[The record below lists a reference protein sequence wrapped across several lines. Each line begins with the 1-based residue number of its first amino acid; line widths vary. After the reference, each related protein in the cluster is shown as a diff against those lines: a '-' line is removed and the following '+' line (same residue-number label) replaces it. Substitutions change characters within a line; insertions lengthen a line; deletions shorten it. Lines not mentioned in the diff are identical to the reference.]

1 MWLFTNPFDPFH
13 IKMFNFKAKNQI
25 LIMTFRNKLL
35 QQWKLSLGQF
45 QGWDPHFW
53 ELGWQPCGNNPGN
66 VKFVTKAP
74 YIDWIKLGKPIKD
87 KTFLNLLIVHNHFS
101 WTLLSKGKRC
111 MRLSLCKAPNQEEQH
126 KGLPGGGVLPYMGHI
141 GMCRCEDRKSGV

>member
-53 ELGWQPCGNNPGN
+53 ESGWQSCGNNPGN

-87 KTFLNLLIVHNHFS
+87 KTFLNWSPTSPSQGSSHEPLWFS
-101 WTLLSKGKRC
+101 FSICILCSVLFCCNWIIIAVLQCYLTLCLS
-111 MRLSLCKAPNQEEQH
+111 
-126 KGLPGGGVLPYMGHI
+126 
-141 GMCRCEDRKSGV
+141 